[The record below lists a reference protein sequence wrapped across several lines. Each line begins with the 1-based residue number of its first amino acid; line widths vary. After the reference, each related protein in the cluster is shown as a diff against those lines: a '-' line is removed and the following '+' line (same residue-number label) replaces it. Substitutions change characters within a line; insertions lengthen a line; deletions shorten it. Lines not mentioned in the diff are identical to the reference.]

1 MTANTRKR
9 ILVICGGVGGAKL
22 AHGFEQ
28 LHEEVELWVMVNVG
42 DDFEHLGLSIAP
54 DLDTVL
60 YTLAGEANRE
70 QGWGLEGESW
80 RTMGRLQDLGG
91 EFWFRL
97 GDLDLATHLYRTAS
111 LRAGESLSDV
121 STRLA
126 QRLNVKAHILPAT
139 DQALRTRVHT
149 EIGTLDFQHYFVRE
163 RCLPRVSHV
172 SFDGADQARLAP
184 AFDEMLGP
192 DAFAAVVLAPSN
204 PFLSIGPILAIPG
217 MTQRIREAAPKVLAV
232 SPIVSRQA
240 IKGPVAKM
248 MEEMDLPVSAS
259 GWVAYLRDSYGN
271 LVDEWVLDNADAAE
285 AEQLT
290 EAGLMIRTTD
300 TIMTGAEERQRLARW
315 ILVEAL

>member
-1 MTANTRKR
+1 MTASARKR
-9 ILVICGGVGGAKL
+9 VLLLSGGVGGAKL

-60 YTLAGEANRE
+60 YTLADEANRE

-97 GDLDLATHLYRTAS
+97 GDLDLATHLYRTAA
-111 LRAGESLSDV
+111 LRAGQSLSEV
-121 STRLA
+121 STHLA
-126 QRLNVKAHILPAT
+126 RRLNVNAHILPAT
-139 DQALRTRVHT
+139 DQQLRTRVHT
-149 EIGTLDFQHYFVRE
+149 EIGVLEFQHYFVRE
-163 RCLPRVSHV
+163 RCLPRVSRV
-172 SFDGADQARLAP
+172 SFDGAEQARIAP
-184 AFDEMLGP
+184 AFDEMLHPGAF
-192 DAFAAVVLAPSN
+192 DAVILAPSN

-217 MTQRIREAAPKVLAV
+217 LTRRLRDTAPKVLAV

-240 IKGPVAKM
+240 IKGPAAKM
-248 MEEMDLPVSAS
+248 MEEMELPVSAS
-259 GWVAYLRDSYGN
+259 GWVAYLRSSYGD

-285 AEQLT
+285 ARQLT
-290 EAGLMIRTTD
+290 EAGLMIRTTN

-315 ILVEAL
+315 MLAEAL

>member
-1 MTANTRKR
+1 MTAPARKR
-9 ILVICGGVGGAKL
+9 VLLLSGGVGGAKL

-60 YTLAGEANRE
+60 YTLADEANRE

-97 GDLDLATHLYRTAS
+97 GDLDLATHLYRTAA
-111 LRAGESLSDV
+111 LRAGQSLSEV
-121 STRLA
+121 STHLA
-126 QRLNVKAHILPAT
+126 RRLNVNAHILPAT
-139 DQALRTRVHT
+139 DQPLRTRVHT
-149 EIGTLDFQHYFVRE
+149 EIGVLEFQHYFVRE
-163 RCLPRVSHV
+163 RCLPRVSRV
-172 SFDGADQARLAP
+172 SFAGAEQARIAP
-184 AFDEMLGP
+184 AFDEMLHPGAF
-192 DAFAAVVLAPSN
+192 DAVILAPSN

-217 MTQRIREAAPKVLAV
+217 LTQRLRDTAPKVLAV
-232 SPIVSRQA
+232 SPLVSRQA
-240 IKGPVAKM
+240 IKGPAAKM
-248 MEEMDLPVSAS
+248 MEEMELPVSAS
-259 GWVAYLRDSYGN
+259 GWVAYLRSSYGD

-285 AEQLT
+285 ARQLT
-290 EAGLMIRTTD
+290 EAGLMIRTTN

-315 ILVEAL
+315 MLAEAL